1 MTYCVM
7 FDMDPPHSMCVCV
20 SNLVDSDFVCIVG
33 IVDSESAEILG
44 CSFRN
49 NSGISGGGALA
60 VGRTNRT
67 DVIRCNFENNAVQ
80 SPFGN
85 GGSIELEFDSAFPGS
100 GFGVA
105 LVSESNFANSFAPF
119 DGGAIFSRFPR
130 NVTVEG
136 STFTNCVSTFGAAC
150 T

>member
-1 MTYCVM
+1 M
-7 FDMDPPHSMCVCV
+7 
-20 SNLVDSDFVCIVG
+20 CIVR
-33 IVDSESAEILG
+33 IDLSESAEILG

-49 NSGISGGGALA
+49 NTGLFFGGALVA
-60 VGRTNRT
+60 AQTNRT
-67 DVIRCNFENNAVQ
+67 DVIGCNFEDNT
-80 SPFGN
+80 SRDGS
-85 GGSIELEFDSAFPGS
+85 GGSIEFQFAPPSSPTRV
-100 GFGVA
+100 GVA

>member
-1 MTYCVM
+1 MTYCVV

-20 SNLVDSDFVCIVG
+20 SNLVDSDFVCIVSITG
-33 IVDSESAEILG
+33 SESAEILG

-67 DVIRCNFENNAVQ
+67 DVIRCNFENNAVRDRD
-80 SPFGN
+80 GV
-85 GGSIELEFDSAFPGS
+85 GGSIQF
-100 GFGVA
+100 GFGLFSSRSGDVA
-105 LVSESNFANSFAPF
+105 LVSESNFTNSFAGF
-119 DGGAIFSRFPR
+119 DAGAIRSQFRG

-136 STFTNCVSTFGAAC
+136 STFTNCTSRRGAAC